1 MQLMPI
7 LNSTHSFSKQASL
20 LIVSVLFSCNVFA
33 KTVAEAPAKGVLW
46 EVKSATNTAYLFGSI
61 HLAKASF
68 YPLPDKVQKA
78 YQQADTLAV
87 ELDSSDRNAIVK
99 AMPLLT
105 YAAPDKLQNH
115 LQPATWD
122 GLKEYVGPAA
132 ERFQILKP
140 AMVATGL
147 MVGTFAK
154 QGYDPS
160 FGVDVHFITRAKKD
174 KKQIVELESMEF
186 QAKILG
192 GLSDEEGDAM
202 LSQTITSLKSGEAA
216 SDTNRLVA
224 AWKAGQAEKVVNLLQ
239 EEASKNPGSKKI
251 MERLLDDR
259 NPAMADKIL
268 ELMASGKHVLVVVG
282 AGHISGTNSIADL
295 LKQHGMQIRQIK

>member
-1 MQLMPI
+1 MP
-7 LNSTHSFSKQASL
+7 LFNVARPALQT
-20 LIVSVLFSCNVFA
+20 VSVVLLTLVFSSQVSA
-33 KTVAEAPAKGVLW
+33 KTAAETHAKGILW
-46 EVKSATNTAYLFGSI
+46 EVKSDTNTAYLFGSI

-68 YPLPDKVQKA
+68 YPLPNKVQKA

-87 ELDSSDRNAIVK
+87 ELDSSDRNAVVK

-122 GLKEYVGPAA
+122 ALKGYVGPAA

-154 QGYDPS
+154 GGYEPA
-160 FGVDVHFITRAKKD
+160 FGVDVHFITRAKQD

-192 GLSDEEGDAM
+192 GLTDDEGDAM
-202 LSQTITSLKSGEAA
+202 LSQTITSLKSGDALRE
-216 SDTNRLVA
+216 TNQLVA
-224 AWKAGQAEKVVNLLQ
+224 AWKAGDAEKVVTLLR
-239 EEASKNPGSKKI
+239 EESEQNAGSKKI
-251 MERLLDDR
+251 MERLLDER
-259 NPAMADKIL
+259 NPAMADKIA
-268 ELMASGKHVLVVVG
+268 ELMAAGKHVIVVVG
-282 AGHISGTNSIADL
+282 AGHISGPNSIADL
-295 LKQHGMQIRQIK
+295 LKKQGLQVRQIKY